1 MNWVQYANQGAIR
14 NQPLAPDLLEALS
27 FLPEMGVE
35 MKVYSGG
42 QAAKGSGGPRTGSTR
57 HDHGNAADADFYYEG
72 RKLDWNNPEDV
83 PIFQEMVRRGKQRGI
98 TGWGAGDDYMGAGR
112 MHVGFGNP
120 GVWGA
125 GGKGANAPG
134 WLREAYH
141 GEPGHV
147 HKPGD
152 EGQVIADATMAAL
165 GKPVQRPTISGG
177 GGTSTA
183 IGGSGADT
191 MAEPTGLLG
200 KFARTEDNVGG
211 LLGMMFKNMTPDR
224 ADQIRAGFAG
234 MQGIGNQGVYNAAT
248 SRMQARRDADSRERG
263 FEHDQ
268 ALQQQ
273 RIDAQNAERQQQMQ
287 AEAQRRER
295 ARLWVAQNAPEQL
308 GAFDAGVIG
317 VDDVYK
323 IANPA
328 APTPTDDMREY
339 EAAKA
344 QGYTGTLQE
353 WIEGQRKAGAPSVS
367 TTVNTGNEVDSRPI
381 VDKPDKGYQR
391 RWDPERQ
398 TFVDEPIP
406 GSDVDTEIQTAE
418 DKDAERARQTNL
430 KMGQTLE
437 NLHLNINELEDGGVP
452 VTGVIGEIGS
462 WIPGS
467 QATDFRNRTTQIST
481 RAALDEVQ
489 NMRDNS
495 PTGGAVGQLTD
506 SEREAI
512 GLAATSLSNAS
523 SKDEYL
529 RAAKKFREIML
540 DTAYGK
546 GQWRLDKE
554 GQVSFGSPSTPAG
567 DFTSDTPPAG
577 LDESDAELWKY
588 ATPEERQAIWGQ

>member
-42 QAAKGSGGPRTGSTR
+42 QAPKGSGGPRTGSTR

-152 EGQVIADATMAAL
+152 EGQAIADATMAAL
-165 GKPVQRPTISGG
+165 GKPAQRPTVTGG

-224 ADQIRAGFAG
+224 ADQVRAGLAG
-234 MQGIGNQGVYNAAT
+234 MQGIGNQGVYNAAQG
-248 SRMQARRDADSRERG
+248 RMQGRRDADSRERG

-273 RIDAQNAERQQQMQ
+273 RIDAQNAERNQQMQ

-295 ARLWVAQNAPEQL
+295 ARQWVAQNAPEQL

-317 VDDVYK
+317 VDEVYK
-323 IANPA
+323 AANPE
-328 APTPTDDMREY
+328 PVKQPSSVQEY
-339 EAAKA
+339 EYAKS
-344 QGYTGTLQE
+344 QGYEGTYTD
-353 WIEGQRKAGAPSVS
+353 WQRENSAAGAPSVS

-546 GQWRLDKE
+546 GQWRLDE
-554 GQVSFGSPSTPAG
+554 QGQVSFGSPSTPAG

-577 LDESDAELWKY
+577 LDESDADLWKY